1 MVQNLL
7 GYLKMINKLMTLHT
21 RLISKNTLV
30 LKNRLVSKKIVVAK
44 NSVTSKGEIT
54 SRRFINGPQI
64 SHLKSC
70 IGLSIAMVLVGCSD
84 DVGKV
89 SLGLFTT
96 KDVVI
101 NAKQDP
107 IVTGVTCHISHVEAD
122 LDFSDPSDMS
132 IACRQTGEI
141 SAQALAKIDRSKN
154 GEVVFKE
161 SKSILFKSL
170 KVRRIYDA
178 ENKSLI
184 YLSYS
189 TKESSGSHHH
199 SLSTVPL
206 YNTKAW
212 QWALAQDV
220 KN

>member
-1 MVQNLL
+1 M
-7 GYLKMINKLMTLHT
+7 KKLVL
-21 RLISKNTLV
+21 TLV
-30 LKNRLVSKKIVVAK
+30 AGAL
-44 NSVTSKGEIT
+44 
-54 SRRFINGPQI
+54 
-64 SHLKSC
+64 
-70 IGLSIAMVLVGCSD
+70 LSGCSD

-101 NAKQDP
+101 EANVDP
-107 IVTGVTCHISHVEAD
+107 KVTGVTCHISHIEAD

-141 SAQALAKIDRSKN
+141 NATQLAKIDRSKN
-154 GEVVFKE
+154 GEIVFTQ
-161 SKSILFKSL
+161 SKSILFKTL

-178 ENKSLI
+178 ENKTLI

-189 TKESSGSHHH
+189 TKESSGSHRH
-199 SLSTVPL
+199 SLSTVSL

-212 QWALAQDV
+212 DWAQMQE
-220 KN
+220 KK

>member
-1 MVQNLL
+1 MNLTRI
-7 GYLKMINKLMTLHT
+7 KMKKLLVI
-21 RLISKNTLV
+21 ISCV
-30 LKNRLVSKKIVVAK
+30 I
-44 NSVTSKGEIT
+44 G
-54 SRRFINGPQI
+54 I
-64 SHLKSC
+64 S
-70 IGLSIAMVLVGCSD
+70 ACSD

-101 NAKQDP
+101 EANQDP
-107 IVTGVTCHISHVEAD
+107 KITGVTCHISHVEANF
-122 LDFSDPSDMS
+122 DFSDPSDMS

-141 SAQALAKIDRSKN
+141 NAEQLAKIDLSIN
-154 GEVVFKE
+154 GEIIFKQ

-178 ENKSLI
+178 KHKTLV

-199 SLSTVPL
+199 SISTVAL
-206 YNTKAW
+206 YNTKGW
-212 QWALAQDV
+212 SWAESQNI
-220 KN
+220 K